1 MNATRDVPQTREA
14 TGAPYER
21 NAGQGELL
29 QRKHM
34 AYEEDSPATKKDPN
48 DLRAALHGDMAQL
61 RAELQG
67 DMAQLRTEISA
78 EMRGSMDH
86 LREALVERMRDM
98 QTEVLR
104 AFHGWASP
112 LEIRLR
118 SLPNIEERLG
128 LLEERV
134 STIERRDKLN

>member
-1 MNATRDVPQTREA
+1 M
-14 TGAPYER
+14 R
-21 NAGQGELL
+21 NP
-29 QRKHM
+29 M
-34 AYEEDSPATKKDPN
+34 ANEDDRPATKG
-48 DLRAALHGDMAQL
+48 DLNNL
-61 RAELQG
+61 R
-67 DMAQLRTEISA
+67 DDLRTEMHSGLA
-78 EMRGSMDH
+78 GLRTEMHDSQDR
-86 LREALVERMRDM
+86 LRDELVDKMRDM

-134 STIERRDKLN
+134 GTIERRDKLN

>member
-1 MNATRDVPQTREA
+1 MNATRDVPHTREA
-14 TGAPYER
+14 TGTPYER
-21 NAGQGELL
+21 NVEQGALL

-34 AYEEDSPATKKDPN
+34 AYEEDGPTTKKDLN
-48 DLRAALHGDMAQL
+48 DLRAEIH
-61 RAELQG
+61 G
-67 DMAQLRTEISA
+67 DMAQLRTEILA
-78 EMRGSMDH
+78 EMRGSIDH
-86 LREALVERMRDM
+86 LREDLVERMRDM

-112 LEIRLR
+112 IEIRLR